1 MTSPQPPHRGGYN
14 TRIIFN
20 MNFMRFF
27 LPTLLTILLSYLSG
41 AFLPWWTFVPVTMI
55 IFAFMPLKPGMA
67 FLSGFIALLI
77 LWGGLAWMMDA
88 SNHHILSKK
97 IAQLF
102 LKNDQYPFLILITS
116 VIGGLLGGLSALTG
130 SLGRRCLI
138 RD

>member
-1 MTSPQPPHRGGYN
+1 MKLL
-14 TRIIFN
+14 
-20 MNFMRFF
+20 
-27 LPTLLTILLSYLSG
+27 LPFLLTILLSYLSG
-41 AFLPWWTFVPVTMI
+41 AFLPWWTFVPITMT

-67 FLSGFIALLI
+67 FLSGFIALLM

-130 SLGRRCLI
+130 SLGRWCLI